1 MKDYFL
7 VVSFLVESTLT
18 TVESFLV
25 ESTLT
30 ESVEAAPLPLQAA
43 KEVAIAK
50 AKKPIL
56 NEFFIFNKVF
66 LFKILSLIPTNKK
79 GNPYFL
85 KKNINSTDLID

>member
-1 MKDYFL
+1 L

-30 ESVEAAPLPLQAA
+30 ESVLTESVEVAPLPLQAA

-66 LFKILSLIPTNKK
+66 LFEILSLIPTNKK